1 MDSDMSRMPP
11 LDLSRATKLKDVGFR
26 CGRSTIRWITTALE
40 SIQSKNLQQITATI
54 HPIGAFGNPIEDA
67 VRQEWQDLDHLLV
80 QFWTSRSIRPK
91 FMCERGEN
99 GFRGLAPNLLP
110 ELMRRGLVDLVERGR
125 PTVTAAQK

>member
-1 MDSDMSRMPP
+1 MSRMPP

-54 HPIGAFGNPIEDA
+54 HPLATFGNPIEDT
-67 VRQEWQDLDHLLV
+67 VRQEWQDLDRLLV

-91 FMCERGEN
+91 FTHETERGEN
-99 GFRGLAPNLLP
+99 GFRGLAPSLLP
-110 ELMRRGLVDLVERGR
+110 ELMRRGLVDLVERDR
-125 PTVTAAQK
+125 PTVTAAHK